1 MNLLLMI
8 SLILALLFA
17 LMPICLWVAGILHQ
31 PNKPLKLKVFHR
43 VTHNEQ
49 LFTLYLR
56 RYGFFCFLPLPR
68 FRAGQSIGLS
78 FLNHRISRRYSLARW
93 ERLPFVYEVSIR
105 RELEGK
111 LSNRLYQ
118 ECHVG
123 TILNITRPTGEFIYS
138 EQRASI
144 NQPKKWILIAGGIGI
159 TPLLAM
165 IERWS
170 KSKNSTDQLILFWQ
184 VRHEDELIYKQQLS
198 DFQYKH
204 AQLKVYFLVS
214 QSENKQLKKRI
225 SIELIREVE
234 PEFSH
239 FEYWMCA
246 SSVLLTSMQ
255 EQLHQNGVS
264 LDAINFERFGV
275 SGLNSES
282 TPQDIFF
289 KNQLI
294 RFDGHRNLLD
304 LFEEHEIEIRSDC
317 RAGHCGL
324 CKKRVV
330 SGKVKYVFTPECNLS
345 THEVLTCC
353 AVPLT
358 QMEIE

>member
-1 MNLLLMI
+1 MNLLLTV
-8 SLILALLFA
+8 SLILALIFTV
-17 LMPICLWVAGILHQ
+17 MPICLWIAGVLHR
-31 PNKPLKLKVFHR
+31 PEKPLKLKVFHR
-43 VTHNEQ
+43 VTHSDQ
-49 LFTLYLR
+49 LFTLYLK
-56 RYGFFCFLPLPR
+56 RYGFFFFLPLPR
-68 FRAGQSIGLS
+68 FSAGQSIGLS
-78 FLNHRISRRYSLARW
+78 FPNQRISRRYSLARW
-93 ERLPFVYEVSIR
+93 GRFPFVYEVSIR

-111 LSNRLYQ
+111 LSNKLYQ
-118 ECHVG
+118 ECNID
-123 TILNITRPTGEFIYS
+123 TILNIARPTGDFIYS
-138 EQRASI
+138 EQRVSI

-170 KSKNSTDQLILFWQ
+170 KSKKKNDQLILFWQ
-184 VRHEDELIYKQQLS
+184 VRYEDELIYKKKLS
-198 DFQYKH
+198 DFQSKH
-204 AQLKVYFLVS
+204 TQLKVYFLVS

-225 SIELIREVE
+225 SIEFIREVE

-246 SSVLLTSMQ
+246 SSTLLTNMQ
-255 EQLHQNGVS
+255 EQLYQHGVS
-264 LDAINFERFGV
+264 LDAINFERFGL
-275 SGLNSES
+275 SGLSSES

-304 LFEEHEIEIRSDC
+304 LFEEHKIEIQSDC

-324 CKKRVV
+324 CKKKVI
-330 SGKVKYVFTPECNLS
+330 SGEVKYIFTPDCNLE

-353 AVPLT
+353 AIPLT
-358 QMEIE
+358 QLEIE